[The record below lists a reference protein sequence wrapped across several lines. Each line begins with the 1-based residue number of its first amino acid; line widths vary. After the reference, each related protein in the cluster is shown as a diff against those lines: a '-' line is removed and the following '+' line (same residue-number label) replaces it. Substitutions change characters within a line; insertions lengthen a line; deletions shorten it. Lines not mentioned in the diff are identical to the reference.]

1 MCCARFLFV
10 FLRTEIQGRLDIG
23 VPKQALHRFCLDL
36 SLVEQPVAQTVPEV
50 VKPKPLRRRQ
60 LNARRYCCRP
70 QVVLHERRSPDGHF
84 TVLLQRRENEIIRLA
99 IGCLRQPDA
108 QLPCEYRVERDE
120 CIGCP
125 DLGLSDKKRA
135 PRLPEQ

>member
-10 FLRTEIQGRLDIG
+10 FLRTEIQGRHDIG

-50 VKPKPLRRRQ
+50 V
-60 LNARRYCCRP
+60 NARRYCCRP

-125 DLGLSDKKRA
+125 GLGLSDKKRA